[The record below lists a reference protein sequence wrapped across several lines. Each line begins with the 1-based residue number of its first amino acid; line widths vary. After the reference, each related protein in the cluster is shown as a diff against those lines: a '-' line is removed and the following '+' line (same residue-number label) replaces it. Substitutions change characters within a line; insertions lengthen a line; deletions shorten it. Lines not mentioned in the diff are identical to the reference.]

1 MKSPEVSELA
11 KRHHGYFRPESS
23 ADALRFRLRE
33 ARAEIPGGET
43 LRFYSFRHA
52 LKNRL
57 EIEGHSREDIARIM
71 GHRSTRSQEN
81 YRPRNEE
88 PRADYGVTRL
98 HRSGQFPPQIR
109 QWERKQNHRSG
120 EQTRSGT
127 VNDSGGP
134 CSIGRERTPA
144 SDLESH
150 RTGIAARR
158 TLFFAKLWARRHHQG
173 APQTEFM
180 LTRPEGVYPL
190 LFANQVSEF
199 EKGGEPWPW
208 QGKEEPLRRS
218 ALLCVIKETRHVG
231 LAITTPREARQWL
244 EPSKLNWAK
253 RPGYQLTLLI
263 TDEGAQ
269 FIQDILNPMT
279 DFNDPF
285 YQKQKTYQEWR
296 AILRGLAPEKER
308 YRHHIERVLR
318 WIELDGEQESAERYD
333 SVMRALP
340 EPGYQP
346 EIMQRVIGP
355 VQLLGNGG

>member
-1 MKSPEVSELA
+1 MKNPEQIMELLA
-11 KRHHGYFRPESS
+11 CTGAASS
-23 ADALRFRLRE
+23 
-33 ARAEIPGGET
+33 
-43 LRFYSFRHA
+43 S
-52 LKNRL
+52 
-57 EIEGHSREDIARIM
+57 
-71 GHRSTRSQEN
+71 
-81 YRPRNEE
+81 
-88 PRADYGVTRL
+88 
-98 HRSGQFPPQIR
+98 QIR
-109 QWERKQNHRSG
+109 QWSG
-120 EQTRSGT
+120 NRITEVVSKLEAGQLMVQVARARLAASGRPQAIWSLT
-127 VNDSGGP
+127 ALGSRRAGLYFSP
-134 CSIGRERTPA
+134 SFGRDA
-144 SDLESH
+144 IIKGL
-150 RTGIAARR
+150 
-158 TLFFAKLWARRHHQG
+158 LK
-173 APQTEFM
+173 TEFM

-190 LFANQVSEF
+190 FFANQVSEF

-208 QGKEEPLRRS
+208 QGKEEPLRVS
-218 ALLCVIKETRHVG
+218 ALLCVLKNTRHVG

-253 RPGYQLTLLI
+253 RPGYRLTLLL
-263 TDEGAQ
+263 TEEGAN

-333 SVMRALP
+333 LVMRAFP

-346 EIMQRVIGP
+346 EIMKRVIGP